1 MKHFNGKYDLTIDDI
16 HEIRKEIS
24 NKIANM
30 TYEEIKAYYDEQEK
44 VFNNNLNEIIM
55 KNIVSKK

>member
-1 MKHFNGKYDLTIDDI
+1 MRHLNGKYDLTIDDI

-24 NKIANM
+24 NKISTM

-44 VFNNNLNEIIM
+44 IFNKSLDAI
-55 KNIVSKK
+55 KHKSLQLA

>member
-1 MKHFNGKYDLTIDDI
+1 MKHLNGKYDLTIDDI

-30 TYEEIKAYYDEQEK
+30 SYEEIKSYYDEQEK
-44 VFNNNLNEIIM
+44 IFNKSLDEVKNQNLQL
-55 KNIVSKK
+55 V